1 MSPLVE
7 RARCCAGISVGWGW
21 GASSYSRNNTVS
33 RNRID
38 GVLSPVLKNLPG
50 CLPPTFNRDGSPKP
64 RQCLPLPN
72 LADGGHIYTQEI
84 QKSLIFGNHLTHDA
98 NRCKSSHAFSLGLS
112 RCGLAEGASLD
123 QTAASTTTEAG
134 CGTTPTTVRAADSLS
149 A

>member
-1 MSPLVE
+1 M
-7 RARCCAGISVGWGW
+7 GWGW

-98 NRCKSSHAFSLGLS
+98 NRCKSSDAFSLALS
-112 RCGLAEGASLD
+112 RCGLAKPRVHRWIRRLHLPRRRRAVERLPQRYVP
-123 QTAASTTTEAG
+123 QTPFRLEK
-134 CGTTPTTVRAADSLS
+134 V
-149 A
+149 